1 MASII
6 SFVLFPV
13 PPPNCIKVDARYHI
27 ILHKNDS
34 IYLALKDEGVFFVCF
49 LNDHSATQEKK
60 YINVIRYI
68 VCFQSSLNISS
79 ILL

>member
-1 MASII
+1 MTNVI

-13 PPPNCIKVDARYHI
+13 PPPNYFKVNAGYHI

-34 IYLALKDEGVFFVCF
+34 ICIALKDEVFFF
-49 LNDHSATQEKK
+49 NDQSATQEKK
-60 YINVIRYI
+60 YIDVIRYI
-68 VCFQSSLNISS
+68 VCFQSSLSISS

>member
-1 MASII
+1 MASVI

-13 PPPNCIKVDARYHI
+13 PPPNYFKVNAGYHI

-34 IYLALKDEGVFFVCF
+34 ICIALNDVFFF
-49 LNDHSATQEKK
+49 FFFNDQSATQEKK
-60 YINVIRYI
+60 YIDVIRYI

-79 ILL
+79 IPL